1 MSPIVLGQALAFL
14 PPQHDPRLLVD
25 TSTAD
30 DAGVYQLTEEIALV
44 QTVDFFTPIVD
55 DPYTFGRIAAANSLS
70 DVYAMGGRPLT
81 ALNIACYPDKLDP
94 EGLGLILRGGQERA
108 TAAGVV
114 VVGGHTVMDKE
125 LKYGMAVT
133 GVVHPNK
140 IITNAA
146 ARPGDHLVLTKPI
159 GTGILATACKRGK
172 GTPAL
177 LERMAETMWTLNDV
191 AGQAMGEHGAHA
203 ATDITGCGLIGHAWE
218 MAHGSQVTIRLYAS
232 QVPVFE
238 EALVFAKRGYLTQ
251 GDVSN
256 RAYTRDAVSVD
267 AGVSSALLQV
277 MFDPQTSGGLLIALP
292 PSQASALVQILHT
305 RGVGHA
311 VIIGEVEAGGGTI
324 TIVP

>member
-1 MSPIVLGQALAFL
+1 MSPTVLGQALALL

-94 EGLGLILRGGQERA
+94 EGLGLILQGGQERA
-108 TAAGVV
+108 AAAGVV

-133 GVVHPNK
+133 GVIHPNK

-177 LERMAETMWTLNDV
+177 LERMSETMWTLNDV
-191 AGQAMGEHGAHA
+191 AGQAMGEYGAHA

-232 QVPVFE
+232 RVPVFE

-256 RAYTRDAVSVD
+256 RAYTRDAVSMD
-267 AGVSSALLQV
+267 AGVSSTLLQV

-292 PSQASALVQILHT
+292 PSQASALVQTLHT
-305 RGVGHA
+305 RGVEHA
-311 VIIGEVEAGGGTI
+311 VIIGEVEAGDGTI

>member
-1 MSPIVLGQALAFL
+1 MSPTVLGQALAQL
-14 PPQHDPRLLVD
+14 PPQHDPNLLVD

-30 DAGVYQLTEEIALV
+30 DAGVYKITDEMALV

-70 DVYAMGGRPLT
+70 DIYAMGGRPLT

-108 TAAGVV
+108 AAAGMV

-133 GVVHPNK
+133 GLIHPNK

-146 ARPGDHLVLTKPI
+146 AQSGDQLVLTKPI
-159 GTGILATACKRGK
+159 GTGILATALKRGK
-172 GTPAL
+172 GTPEL

-191 AGQAMGEHGAHA
+191 AGQAMVEYGAHA
-203 ATDITGCGLIGHAWE
+203 ATDITGFGLIGHAWE
-218 MAHGSQVTIRLYAS
+218 MAHGSKVNIRVHAA

-256 RAYTRDAVSVD
+256 REYTRGAVSLD
-267 AGVSSALLQV
+267 KGVSSEMVQV

-292 PSQASALVQILHT
+292 ASQAKPLVDALHA
-305 RGVGHA
+305 RGVGSA
-311 VIIGEVEAGGGTI
+311 VIIGEVAPGEGTI
-324 TIVP
+324 TVVP

>member
-1 MSPIVLGQALAFL
+1 MVLGQALALL

-30 DAGVYQLTEEIALV
+30 DAGVYKLTEEIALV

-94 EGLGLILRGGQERA
+94 EGLGLILQGGQERA
-108 TAAGVV
+108 AAAGVV

-133 GVVHPNK
+133 GVVHPDK

-191 AGQAMGEHGAHA
+191 AGQAMGEFEAHA

-232 QVPVFE
+232 RVPVFE
-238 EALVFAKRGYLTQ
+238 EALVFARRGYLTQ

-267 AGVSSALLQV
+267 TGVSSTLLQV

-292 PSQASALVQILHT
+292 PSQASALVQALHT
-305 RGVGHA
+305 RGVQHA
-311 VIIGEVEAGGGTI
+311 VIVGEVEAGGGTI

>member
-55 DPYTFGRIAAANSLS
+55 DPYTFGRIAAANALS

-146 ARPGDHLVLTKPI
+146 AKPGDHLVLTKPL

-177 LERMAETMWTLNDV
+177 LERMSETMWTLNDV

-232 QVPVFE
+232 RVPVFE

-292 PSQASALVQILHT
+292 PSQASALVQTLHT
-305 RGVGHA
+305 RGVEHA
-311 VIIGEVEAGGGTI
+311 VIIGEVETGGGTI

>member
-25 TSTAD
+25 TATAD

-146 ARPGDHLVLTKPI
+146 AKPGDHLVLTKPL

-191 AGQAMGEHGAHA
+191 AGQAMVEHGAHA

-238 EALVFAKRGYLTQ
+238 EALVFARRGYLTQ

-267 AGVSSALLQV
+267 TGVSSALLHV
-277 MFDPQTSGGLLIALP
+277 LFDPQTSGGLLIALP
-292 PSQASALVQILHT
+292 PSQASALVQTLHT
-305 RGVGHA
+305 RGVEHA
-311 VIIGEVEAGGGTI
+311 VIIGEVEAGDGTI

>member
-1 MSPIVLGQALAFL
+1 MSPTVLGQALALL
-14 PPQHDPRLLVD
+14 PPQHDPNLLVD

-30 DAGVYQLTEEIALV
+30 DAGVYKVTDEIALV

-94 EGLGLILRGGQERA
+94 EGLGLILCGGQERA
-108 TAAGVV
+108 GAAGVA

-140 IITNAA
+140 IVTNAA
-146 ARPGDHLVLTKPI
+146 AQPGDQLVLTKPI
-159 GTGILATACKRGK
+159 GTGILATALKRGK
-172 GTPAL
+172 GTQEL
-177 LERMAETMWTLNDV
+177 LD
-191 AGQAMGEHGAHA
+191 
-203 ATDITGCGLIGHAWE
+203 TGCGLLGHTWE
-218 MAHGSQVTIRLYAS
+218 MAKGSKVHVRLYATR
-232 QVPVFE
+232 VPMFE

-256 RAYTRDAVSVD
+256 REYTRGAVTLDKGISTEMV
-267 AGVSSALLQV
+267 QV

-292 PSQASALVQILHT
+292 SSQAGALVDTLHA
-305 RGVGHA
+305 RGVGSA
-311 VIIGEVEAGGGTI
+311 VIIGEVEAGDESI
-324 TIVP
+324 AVVP

>member
-1 MSPIVLGQALAFL
+1 MSPTVLGQALALL
-14 PPQHDPRLLVD
+14 PPQHDPNLLVD

-30 DAGVYQLTEEIALV
+30 DAGVYKVTDEIALV

-108 TAAGVV
+108 AAAGVA

-133 GVVHPNK
+133 GIVHPNK
-140 IITNAA
+140 IVTNAA
-146 ARPGDHLVLTKPI
+146 AQPGDQLVLTKPI
-159 GTGILATACKRGK
+159 GTGILATALKRGK
-172 GTPAL
+172 GTQEL

-191 AGQAMGEHGAHA
+191 AGQAMVEHGAHA
-203 ATDITGCGLIGHAWE
+203 ATDITGCGLLGHTWE
-218 MAHGSQVTIRLYAS
+218 MAKGSKVHIRLYATR
-232 QVPVFE
+232 VPMFE

-256 RAYTRDAVSVD
+256 REYTRSAVTLD
-267 AGVSSALLQV
+267 RGIPAETAQV

-292 PSQASALVQILHT
+292 SSRAGALIDTLHT
-305 RGVGHA
+305 RGVGSA
-311 VIIGEVEAGGGTI
+311 VIIGEVEAGDESI
-324 TIVP
+324 AVVP

>member
-1 MSPIVLGQALAFL
+1 MSPIVLGQALALL
-14 PPQHDPRLLVD
+14 PPQHDPNLLVD

-30 DAGVYQLTEEIALV
+30 DAGVYKITDEIALV

-108 TAAGVV
+108 AAAGVV

-133 GVVHPNK
+133 GIVHPNK
-140 IITNAA
+140 IVTNAA
-146 ARPGDHLVLTKPI
+146 AKPGDQLVLTKPI
-159 GTGILATACKRGK
+159 GTGILATALKRGK
-172 GTPAL
+172 GTQEL

-191 AGQAMGEHGAHA
+191 AGQAMVEHGAHA
-203 ATDITGCGLIGHAWE
+203 ATDITGCGLLGHTWE
-218 MAHGSQVTIRLYAS
+218 MAKGSKVHIRLHADRI
-232 QVPVFE
+232 PVFE

-256 RAYTRDAVSVD
+256 REYTRGAVTLD
-267 AGVSSALLQV
+267 KGVSSTMVQV
-277 MFDPQTSGGLLIALP
+277 MFDPQTSGGLLMALP
-292 PSQASALVQILHT
+292 ASQASALVDTLHT
-305 RGVGHA
+305 RGVGSA
-311 VIIGEVEAGGGTI
+311 VIIGEVEAGDGHI
-324 TIVP
+324 TVVP

>member
-1 MSPIVLGQALAFL
+1 M
-14 PPQHDPRLLVD
+14 D
-25 TSTAD
+25 
-30 DAGVYQLTEEIALV
+30 QLTEEIALV
-44 QTVDFFTPIVD
+44 QSPSIFFTPIVD
-55 DPYTFGRIAAANSLS
+55 DPYTFGRIAAANALS

-146 ARPGDHLVLTKPI
+146 ARPGDHLVLTKPL

-232 QVPVFE
+232 RVPVFE
-238 EALVFAKRGYLTQ
+238 EALVFARRGYLTQ

-292 PSQASALVQILHT
+292 PSQASALVQTLHT
-305 RGVGHA
+305 RGVEHA
-311 VIIGEVEAGGGTI
+311 VIIGEVGNRGWHHHDCALRGRRST
-324 TIVP
+324 PQLLRR

>member
-1 MSPIVLGQALAFL
+1 MSPTVLGQALALL
-14 PPQHDPRLLVD
+14 PPQHDPNLLVD
-25 TSTAD
+25 ISTAD
-30 DAGVYQLTEEIALV
+30 DAGVYKITDEIALV

-70 DVYAMGGRPLT
+70 DIYAMGGRPLT

-108 TAAGVV
+108 AAAGMV
-114 VVGGHTVMDKE
+114 VVGGHTVMAKE

-133 GVVHPNK
+133 GIIHPKK
-140 IITNAA
+140 IVTNAA
-146 ARPGDHLVLTKPI
+146 AQPGDLLVLTKPI
-159 GTGILATACKRGK
+159 GTGILATALKRGK
-172 GTPAL
+172 GTPEL

-191 AGQAMGEHGAHA
+191 AGQAMVEHGAHA
-203 ATDITGCGLIGHAWE
+203 ATDITGFGLIGHAWE
-218 MAHGSQVTIRLYAS
+218 MAHGSKVTIRVHATR
-232 QVPVFE
+232 VPVFE

-256 RAYTRDAVSVD
+256 REYTRGAVTLD
-267 AGVSSALLQV
+267 KGVSSEMVQV

-292 PSQASALVQILHT
+292 ASQASTLVDALHA
-305 RGVGHA
+305 RGVGSA
-311 VIIGEVEAGGGTI
+311 VIIGEVVSGDGTI

>member
-1 MSPIVLGQALAFL
+1 MSPTVLGQALAHL
-14 PPQHDPRLLVD
+14 PVQHNPHVLVD

-30 DAGVYQLTEEIALV
+30 DAGVYKLTDEIALV

-94 EGLGLILRGGQERA
+94 EGLGLILSGGQERA
-108 TAAGVV
+108 TAAGVA

-125 LKYGMAVT
+125 LKYGMSVT
-133 GVVHPNK
+133 GVVHPDK
-140 IITNAA
+140 VVTNAA
-146 ARPGDHLVLTKPI
+146 AQPGDQLVLTKPV
-159 GTGILATACKRGK
+159 GTGILATALKRGK
-172 GTPAL
+172 GTEEL

-191 AGQAMGEHGAHA
+191 AGQAMVEHGAHA
-203 ATDITGCGLIGHAWE
+203 ATDITGCGLLGHTWE
-218 MAHGSQVTIRLYAS
+218 MAKGSRVHIRLHAQ
-232 QVPVFE
+232 QVPMFE

-256 RAYTRDAVSVD
+256 REYTRGAVSLD
-267 AGVSSALLQV
+267 SGVSIEMVQV

-292 PSQASALVQILHT
+292 PTQASALVATLHA
-305 RGVGHA
+305 RGVGSA
-311 VIIGEVEAGGGTI
+311 VIVGEVEAGEGSI
-324 TIVP
+324 AVVP